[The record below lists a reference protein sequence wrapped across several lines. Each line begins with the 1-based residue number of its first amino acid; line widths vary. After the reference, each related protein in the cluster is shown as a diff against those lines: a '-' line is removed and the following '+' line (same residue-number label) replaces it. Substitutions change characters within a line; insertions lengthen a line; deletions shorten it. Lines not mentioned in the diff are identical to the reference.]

1 MDCIRV
7 GVVYEF
13 FYQRYV
19 EPIKSKMPTWTESL
33 ESLRNKAALTPK
45 ELLEMLQRSWAVGS
59 RFYKTNRGVGKGE
72 KGTCFELLR
81 RLFLEASVVYER
93 EKRSIKDKELAEAL
107 RAQIERGMTRV
118 EDKKDEKLEEV
129 KKQVENVEKKM
140 EELKQNL
147 EATVSVAE
155 RLVDKVEKI
164 VGKKQ

>member
-107 RAQIERGMTRV
+107 RAQIERGLTRV
-118 EDKKDEKLEEV
+118 EDKKLEEV

-155 RLVDKVEKI
+155 VLVDKVEKR
-164 VGKKQ
+164 VGKKDEKQ